1 MRNKDQ
7 KYEIIMFSKPQ
18 NPFNCKKKKIQ
29 IEIFASILH
38 LGKPTMKSTQF
49 QLHVNVRKCRW
60 IELSSSTSQVL
71 LQ

>member
-1 MRNKDQ
+1 MKLLC
-7 KYEIIMFSKPQ
+7 FQ
-18 NPFNCKKKKIQ
+18 NHKIHSIAKKKKIQ